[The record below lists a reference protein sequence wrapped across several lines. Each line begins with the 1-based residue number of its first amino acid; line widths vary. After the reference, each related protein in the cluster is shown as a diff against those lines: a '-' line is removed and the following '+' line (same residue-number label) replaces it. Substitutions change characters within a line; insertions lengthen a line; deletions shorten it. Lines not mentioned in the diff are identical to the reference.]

1 MHIQLK
7 MKYLFNQIRCHFETV
22 LKLMVF
28 LVEGMKLKVF
38 ETASP
43 SLSLVHWMCVC
54 VCVSAHLIS
63 RTSGAAWAEHA
74 QAHASRDIS
83 HLLPD
88 PAGKDQSNNCLFCLL
103 FIFVSP
109 FYLSVFPVL
118 CFKNSDDLFKM
129 FHCLAAVVEPLSL
142 GIVL

>member
-43 SLSLVHWMCVC
+43 
-54 VCVSAHLIS
+54 
-63 RTSGAAWAEHA
+63 
-74 QAHASRDIS
+74 
-83 HLLPD
+83 
-88 PAGKDQSNNCLFCLL
+88 L
-103 FIFVSP
+103 FIACPLDVCLCV
-109 FYLSVFPVL
+109 YLHIWSAEPQVL
-118 CFKNSDDLFKM
+118 R
-129 FHCLAAVVEPLSL
+129 EPNTLRHMPAE
-142 GIVL
+142 I